1 MSLSGILRRRW
12 IVLAT
17 AFCATLFLTACGSMV
32 GGNTLGPGIAPQ
44 FTGTPG
50 ITASQGTAYAYQIAI
65 TPTTSA
71 ANLAL
76 VTAPTGAVL
85 SGNTL
90 TWTPTAAQ
98 SRISNQFSVT
108 ATNSAGSATQSW
120 TVTPSGTVTVSW
132 VDTNWTPN
140 GSVMTP
146 VKIPL
151 AEVLVPQPDGSFQ
164 PLTGAENPDGTF
176 SIPNVPVGYY
186 WLQVG
191 RFSYWTSSSQFDL
204 GTNANTPV
212 TSPPT
217 TGAAITQLSFNF
229 AGLDPLQAQD
239 ELGFMWLTSP
249 PFTLGFPAG
258 SPAGVTTLSTG
269 VEFSTNFNFSQSSD
283 ALLLQYEP
291 ETVGTLS
298 VLALGP
304 AATLPSLALTSGTA
318 NTINGTLVPS
328 PRYSFDLNIKGS
340 AWTPLF
346 VGAGPSA
353 LAQEGADLALSSQSN
368 FGWSIPLAAGLQ
380 PPNNFIFGGL
390 PSASACFGDGTVAT
404 NSSGSLISSTPG
416 PALPPLTADQ
426 DFGTLQYGDP
436 FPSSWPHV
444 FTFCQTAVITV
455 PTPGS
460 ATPATFRIADTQS
473 TSVPASQISPLIGQ
487 VQNPTINDMSLFIP
501 ATISAKN
508 VTLSWSAP
516 TGTSPTGYR
525 IKTFFLQS
533 SISGVSF
540 YTEGPL
546 FYTAKTSCSL
556 PFLQSGQTYVFLIT
570 AVLDGAA
577 NFETHPNR
585 SALPTAAVSVISA
598 PMLMSN

>member
-1 MSLSGILRRRW
+1 MPLSGILRPRW
-12 IVLAT
+12 IVLVT
-17 AFCATLFLTACGSMV
+17 TFCASLFFTACGSMV
-32 GGNTLGPGIAPQ
+32 GGNSLEPGIAPQ
-44 FTGTPG
+44 FASTPTT
-50 ITASQGTAYAYQIAI
+50 TASQGTAYTYQIA
-65 TPTTSA
+65 TSPVGGGA
-71 ANLAL
+71 TLAL
-76 VTAPTGAVL
+76 MSTPSGAAL

-90 TWTPTAAQ
+90 TWTPSAAQ

-108 ATNSAGSATQSW
+108 ATNAAGSATQSW
-120 TVTPSGTVTVSW
+120 TVTPSGTVTVAW

-140 GSVMTP
+140 GTVMTP

-176 SIPNVPVGYY
+176 SIPNVPGGYY
-186 WLQVG
+186 WLQVV

-204 GTNANTPV
+204 GINSNAPV
-212 TSPPT
+212 LSPPT
-217 TGAAITQLSFNF
+217 TGAATTQFIFNF

-239 ELGFMWLTSP
+239 ELGFLWLTSP
-249 PFTLGFPAG
+249 PFTLSFPAG
-258 SPAGVTTLSTG
+258 SRAGATTLSTG
-269 VEFSTNFNFSQSSD
+269 LGISTNFNFSQSSD

-291 ETVGTLS
+291 ETLGTLS

-304 AATLPSLALTSGTA
+304 AATLPSLALMNGSA

-328 PRYSFDLNIKGS
+328 PRNSFDLNIKGS

-380 PPNNFIFGGL
+380 PPSNFIFGL
-390 PSASACFGDGTVAT
+390 PSASACFGYGTVAT
-404 NSSGSLISSTPG
+404 NSSGSFTSSPPG

-444 FTFCQTAVITV
+444 FTFCQTAVMTV

-487 VQNPTINDMSLFIP
+487 VQNPTINGMSLFVP

-516 TGTSPTGYR
+516 TGTTPTGYR
-525 IKTFFLQS
+525 IETFFPRS
-533 SISGVSF
+533 SISGVPF
-540 YTEGPL
+540 YAQGPL

-556 PFLQSGQTYVFLIT
+556 PFLQSGQTYVFVIT